1 MQAIEIKTN
10 SHKGYIKLHVPV
22 QEKEVRVIVIWD
34 NEKDNNRNY
43 DINQL
48 KNLFNQAT
56 KADIFKTISNPMEWQ
71 RQIRN
76 EWQ

>member
-10 SHKGYIKLHVPV
+10 AHKGYIKLHVPV

-34 NEKDNNRNY
+34 NESDSEKNY
-43 DINQL
+43 DIKLL
-48 KNLFNQAT
+48 KNLVHQAAE
-56 KADIFKTISNPMEWQ
+56 ADVFSTITNPVEWQ

-76 EWQ
+76 EW